1 METTLIT
8 FLQLLL
14 LTDGE
19 GRTESIVPVVSA
31 DEAFPSQQNAELP
44 ETFSDFPSLLDEAI
58 ARLSAPD
65 DASVVFPDDEI
76 HRDILFP
83 LLPAMLGDAA
93 IREHWS
99 AAGIAER
106 EWIADDFEIPVTAS
120 YHASPD
126 ARALADTLL
135 AEPSFRELC
144 AALLNQLRTTRSVV
158 AELSA
163 SVEEEPTVEEE
174 ASLPAT
180 RSEDPLD
187 ALLARLNEPGGVPLA
202 ELLADPEIL
211 ARLTSS
217 EGERLRVFA
226 LPA

>member
-8 FLQLLL
+8 FLQLPL

-19 GRTESIVPVVSA
+19 ERTESIVPVVSA
-31 DEAFPSQQNAELP
+31 DEAFPSLQNADLAA
-44 ETFSDFPSLLDEAI
+44 TVSDFPSLLDEAI

-76 HRDILFP
+76 HRDILIP

-99 AAGIAER
+99 AAGIAAR
-106 EWIADDFEIPVTAS
+106 EWVADDFEIPVTAS

-144 AALLNQLRTTRSVV
+144 AVLLNQLRTAPSGA
-158 AELSA
+158 AEILP
-163 SVEEEPTVEEE
+163 SVEEALGSTSV
-174 ASLPAT
+174 
-180 RSEDPLD
+180 DPLD
-187 ALLARLNEPGGVPLA
+187 ALLVRLSEPGGIPLA
-202 ELLADPEIL
+202 ELLAEPELL
-211 ARLTSS
+211 ARVTGSA
-217 EGERLRVFA
+217 GERLRVIA
-226 LPA
+226 LTA

>member
-8 FLQLLL
+8 FLQLPL

-19 GRTESIVPVVSA
+19 GRTESIVPVVLA
-31 DEAFPSQQNAELP
+31 EEAAPSQQNAELP
-44 ETFSDFPSLLDEAI
+44 ATAPDFLSLLNEAI

-65 DASVVFPDDEI
+65 GAGLVFPDDEI
-76 HRDILFP
+76 HRDILIP

-99 AAGIAER
+99 AAGIAAR
-106 EWIADDFEIPVTAS
+106 EWVGDDFEIPVTAS

-144 AALLNQLRTTRSVV
+144 AALLNQHRTTPSGA
-158 AELSA
+158 AEILP
-163 SVEEEPTVEEE
+163 SVEEALETT
-174 ASLPAT
+174 PA
-180 RSEDPLD
+180 DPLD
-187 ALLARLNEPGGVPLA
+187 ALLARLSEPGGIPLA
-202 ELLADPEIL
+202 ELLAEPELL

-217 EGERLRVFA
+217 EGERLRVIA

>member
-1 METTLIT
+1 METPLIT
-8 FLQLLL
+8 FLQLPLL
-14 LTDGE
+14 ADGE
-19 GRTESIVPVVSA
+19 ERMESIAPVVSA
-31 DEAFPSQQNAELP
+31 DEASPSQQNAELP
-44 ETFSDFPSLLDEAI
+44 ATVPDFPRLLDEAI

-99 AAGIAER
+99 AAGIAAR

-144 AALLNQLRTTRSVV
+144 AALLNQLRTTPSG
-158 AELSA
+158 ATEILP
-163 SVEEEPTVEEE
+163 SVEEALGST
-174 ASLPAT
+174 PA
-180 RSEDPLD
+180 DPLD
-187 ALLARLNEPGGVPLA
+187 VLLVRLSEPGGIPLA
-202 ELLADPEIL
+202 ELLAEPELL
-211 ARLTSS
+211 ARLTGSA
-217 EGERLRVFA
+217 GERIRVFA